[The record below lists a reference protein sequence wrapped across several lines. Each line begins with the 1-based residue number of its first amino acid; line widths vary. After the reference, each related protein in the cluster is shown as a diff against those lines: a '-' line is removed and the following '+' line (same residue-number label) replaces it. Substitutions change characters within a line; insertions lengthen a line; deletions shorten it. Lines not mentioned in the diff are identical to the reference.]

1 MTRNLGYL
9 LAIGLIVVFPFVAP
23 NSFYLHLAQIFAY
36 TAIAVIGL
44 NLLLGLSG
52 QMSLGHGGFY
62 ALGAYG
68 SALLATAFGWPI
80 GFSILGG
87 IALAVVFGILVGLIC
102 LRTRGLYLAMATLAF
117 GFMVEI
123 AAQRWTSVTG
133 GAMGLFGIP
142 QLDFGDF
149 RMGPTYFFWV
159 TAALLLCV
167 QISSDYIFSSR
178 YGRRLQAIKESESFA
193 RTIGLNV
200 PLWRTAIFTVSAA
213 LAGLGGALFAHQS
226 GFISSEAFS
235 IRLTIGLLIATVI
248 GGLGRSYGPILGAAI
263 LIAIAETIAALH
275 EIGYLLYGGIL
286 LMVTILFPEGAI
298 GLLNKLTPTRKVKED
313 PGNRSETRSG
323 RELDIAT
330 VAGAELKIAGISKSY
345 AGVLALAE
353 LDMNVAPG
361 SVHALIGPNGA
372 GKSTFIN
379 VVAGLYRADSG
390 SISLDGEN
398 VVALNAHQR
407 ARLGLART
415 FQNLQL
421 IQGVSVVDNVM
432 LGLRPSQAAP
442 ADFLH
447 WLADR
452 RHEARERTEAMAIL
466 AYLGIGHLADLRP
479 KDIAYGHR
487 KLVELARA
495 IAQKPRIMLLDEPVA
510 GLNPQEAEA
519 IAKVIARL
527 RERGVTILLVEH
539 NMDFVMSISD
549 RITVLD
555 FGHCIAEGTPT
566 EIQGNP
572 AVIKAYL
579 GTDEAAA

>member
-87 IALAVVFGILVGLIC
+87 IALAVVSGILVGLIC

-178 YGRRLQAIKESESFA
+178 YGRRAPGDQGKRNRFA

-200 PLWRTAIFTVSAA
+200 PLWRTAVFTVSAA
-213 LAGLGGALFAHQS
+213 LAGVGGALFAHQS

-313 PGNRSETRSG
+313 PANRSETRSG

-330 VAGAELKIAGISKSY
+330 IAGAELKITSISKSY

-442 ADFLH
+442 ADFLL
-447 WLADR
+447 LADR
-452 RHEARERTEAMAIL
+452 RHEQFRQSAHTGRPIGKSSIMSYDRTFC
-466 AYLGIGHLADLRP
+466 ADLRP
-479 KDIAYGHR
+479 KDYSLLHTNGSR
-487 KLVELARA
+487 KLVLRLALSLATR
-495 IAQKPRIMLLDEPVA
+495 P
-510 GLNPQEAEA
+510 
-519 IAKVIARL
+519 
-527 RERGVTILLVEH
+527 
-539 NMDFVMSISD
+539 
-549 RITVLD
+549 
-555 FGHCIAEGTPT
+555 
-566 EIQGNP
+566 
-572 AVIKAYL
+572 
-579 GTDEAAA
+579 